1 MSIPILDGCTLFGP
15 WPQHPADLAVETLL
29 AGMAK
34 NGVARSLVTSTT
46 GIFHD
51 YRQGNEETVAAY
63 RAYPQQL
70 IPVITLDPRA
80 YPECIEEAENRARE
94 GFRLFRFFPERQ
106 GWPLRFAPF
115 RELLQVCD
123 TLKVLVAVT
132 TSRAGDVTELAEA
145 VAFTQ
150 SPLLLA
156 GVNAGNLGEALAIMK
171 NDPKFYLETTALL
184 QPGALERVREVVPNG
199 VERLVFSSYAPLR
212 YLAASMNPIVYSS
225 LDEAEKALVLSGN
238 LKRLLTAK

>member
-1 MSIPILDGCTLFGP
+1 MAIPILDGCTFFGP
-15 WPQHPADLAVETLL
+15 WPQHSADLAVETLV

-34 NGVARSLVTSTT
+34 HGVARSLVTSTT

-70 IPVITLDPRA
+70 VPVITLDPRA
-80 YPECIEEAENRARE
+80 YPECLEEAQNRARE

-115 RELLQVCD
+115 RELLQECD
-123 TLKVLVAVT
+123 KLKVLVAVT

-156 GVNAGNLGEALAIMK
+156 GVNSENLGEALAVMK
-171 NDPKFYLETTALL
+171 NDAKFYLETTALL
-184 QPGALERVREVVPNG
+184 QPGALEQICAVVPG
-199 VERLVFSSYAPLR
+199 GIERLVFSSYAPLR
-212 YLAASMNPIVYSS
+212 YLSASLNTIIYST
-225 LDEAEKALVLSGN
+225 LTEAEKTLILSGN
-238 LKRLLTAK
+238 LKRLLSNK

>member
-1 MSIPILDGCTLFGP
+1 MSIPNLDGCTFFGP
-15 WPQHPADLAVETLL
+15 WPQHPAELAVETLL

-51 YRQGNEETVAAY
+51 YRQGNQETVAAY
-63 RAYPQQL
+63 RAHPQQL

-80 YPECIEEAENRARE
+80 YPECVEEAELRAQE
-94 GFRLFRFFPERQ
+94 GFRLFRFFPDRQ

-123 TLKVLVAVT
+123 NLKVLVAVT
-132 TSRAGDVTELAEA
+132 TSRPGDITELAEA

-156 GVNAGNLGEALAIMK
+156 GVNAGNLGEALAVMK

-184 QPGALERVREVVPNG
+184 QAGALERVREVVPNG
-199 VERLVFSSYAPLR
+199 IDQLVFSSYAPLR
-212 YLAASMNPIVYSS
+212 YLATSLNPVMHST
-225 LDEAEKALVLSGN
+225 LDDAAKTAVLSGN
-238 LKRLLTAK
+238 LKRLLTSK